1 MSEEIIKVLD
11 DLGNRFGI
19 AIDWSNQNVIPYL
32 QELMQRFISMRNV
45 QAIIQIV
52 ICFVIITA
60 LTILIIRSVK
70 FLNRQDK
77 NSCEYDDLEC
87 LHRLLE
93 IVLAVFIILAFTVA
107 ICNIFGL
114 IQNVYTPEITII
126 EYITNQ
132 GGI

>member
-19 AIDWSNQNVIPYL
+19 AIDWSNQNIIPYL
-32 QELMQRFISMRNV
+32 QELMQRFISTRNV

-77 NSCEYDDLEC
+77 NSREYDDLEC